1 MKNSIFHQTL
11 ASLITIAICGSAFG
25 QAGGGMFGGGSDDSM
40 LGQILPRAASTQ
52 APTVP
57 NLIGNSGRQGTPVSD
72 RDALVAQQ
80 SLAPVTPAPADPS
93 EFQKYVQSVAGGNV
107 QPYGAKFFANA
118 PSTFAPVQNMPV
130 PADYEYGPGDEI
142 LIRAWGGVN
151 IDYRATVD
159 RNGQINIPAV
169 GTIGVTGTKASQVE
183 GLIRNAVGKGFSNFQ
198 LSVVPGQIR
207 SIRIYLVGQANKPGT
222 YTISSLSTLINA
234 LFVTGGPA
242 SNGSM
247 RNVQLKR
254 AGRTIASVDL
264 YQFISSGAKT
274 DDITLQ
280 DGDTIVIPPI
290 HSQVAVLGMVET
302 PAIYEL
308 KDNTETIGS
317 LIKFSGGLPVVADQ
331 QVATLRQIDPTKK
344 PSVVETTMALDGQA
358 LQRQWSRGDILTIL
372 GISTSIPVAK
382 RNVLVT
388 IDGEVK
394 KPGTYQM
401 KFGDTTQDLITKA
414 GGLTDQAYPFAT
426 SFYRQSTR
434 VKQSEA
440 YAKLLIRMEAT
451 MKAQAAT
458 LAQNSGGASVA
469 AGNSDAALLAQR
481 NQAAYAAAQGQIARL
496 KALKPE
502 GRIALNVSPN
512 DETGDTIPDLA
523 LEPGDRLVIPA
534 KMDFVQVYGS
544 VNIETSLLYKPNT
557 TAGDYLKVS
566 GLQKEAD
573 TDAIFILRADGTVTS
588 DDGAFFGSNTQG
600 QKVYAGDTVVVP
612 EKLDRETKY
621 NAFMRGLKDWTL
633 ILGQLGLAAAAIH
646 VLSN

>member
-1 MKNSIFHQTL
+1 MKNRIIHKLLATL
-11 ASLITIAICGSAFG
+11 VSLAISTTSFA

-40 LGQILPRAASTQ
+40 LGGILPRAASNQ
-52 APTVP
+52 APAVP
-57 NLIGNSGRQGTPVSD
+57 NLIGNTGRQGTPVSD

-93 EFQKYVQSVAGGNV
+93 EFQKYVQSVAGENV
-107 QPYGAKFFANA
+107 QPYGAKFFANT

-130 PADYEYGPGDEI
+130 PSDYEYGPGDEI

-169 GTIGVTGTKASQVE
+169 GTITVTGTKASQVE
-183 GLIRNAVGKGFSNFQ
+183 GVIRNAVGKGFTNFQ

-207 SIRIYLVGQANKPGT
+207 SLRIYVVGHANKPGT
-222 YTISSLSTLINA
+222 YTLSSLSTLVNA

-242 SNGSM
+242 PNGSM

-254 AGRTIASVDL
+254 AGRTIATVDL
-264 YQFISSGAKT
+264 YNFISTGSKT

-290 HSQVAVLGMVET
+290 HSQVAILGKVET

-308 KDNTETIGS
+308 KDNSETIGS
-317 LIKFSGGLPVVADQ
+317 LIKFTGGLPVVADQ

-358 LQRQWSRGDILTIL
+358 LQRKWDRGDILTVL
-372 GISTSIPVAK
+372 GVSTSIPMAK

-388 IDGEVK
+388 IDGEVR

-401 KFGDTTQDLITKA
+401 KFGDTTQDLIAKA
-414 GGLTDQAYPFAT
+414 GGITDQAYPYAT

-434 VKQSEA
+434 VKQTEA
-440 YAKLLIRMEAT
+440 YARLLVRMEAT
-451 MKAQAAT
+451 AKAQAAT
-458 LAQNSGGASVA
+458 MSQNAGGGSVPGGNEA
-469 AGNSDAALLAQR
+469 AMIAQR
-481 NQAAYAAAQGQIARL
+481 NQAAFAAAQGQIARL

-502 GRIALNVSPN
+502 GRIALNVDPT

-523 LEPGDRLVIPA
+523 LEPGDRLVIPG

-557 TAGDYLKVS
+557 TAGDYLKVA
-566 GLQKEAD
+566 GVQKEAD
-573 TDAIFILRADGTVTS
+573 TDAIFILRADGMVTS
-588 DDGAFFGSNTQG
+588 DDNSFFGSDTTS
-600 QKVYAGDTVVVP
+600 KKIYAGDTVVVP
-612 EKLDRETKY
+612 ERLDRETKY